1 MICLLSKALRE
12 RAAFPDDGGGS
23 RGERPKAGDTVLGGW
38 TPASS
43 RSCPTACLALGKPHF
58 LSGPCL
64 PSLGQ
69 VRMNANLSQLQ
80 CVFWKRGR
88 GSVAGFQRIQ

>member
-1 MICLLSKALRE
+1 MICLLSKALRGW
-12 RAAFPDDGGGS
+12 AAFPEDGGRS
-23 RGERPKAGDTVLGGW
+23 REERPEAGDTVLGDW

-43 RSCPTACLALGKPHF
+43 PSCPTAWLALGKPHF

-69 VRMNANLSQLQ
+69 VRMKANPFQLQ
-80 CVFWKRGR
+80 CVFWKRGK
-88 GSVAGFQRIQ
+88 GSVTGFQRIR